1 MWRWVLLMFALAQPV
16 MSIGAETVEAG
27 YRLGPG
33 DDIEILVYGEE
44 DMTIRTRLGDSG
56 VISYPFLGNI
66 TLKGLTISEAE
77 QLLITGL
84 KGSYLVNPAV
94 SINILEYRPFFVNGE
109 VNKPGAIPYQP
120 GVTLR
125 KAIAMAGGFTER
137 ANRSAGEVLRGN
149 EPKARSMELV
159 MLTMSPALSAM
170 TRCEVEAGSNWF
182 WLSRASTIGSAK
194 RPGRASPIE
203 RSRRICPARAFK

>member
-77 QLLITGL
+77 QLLIKGL

-149 EPKARSMELV
+149 EPKARSITLDEQV
-159 MLTMSPALSAM
+159 KPGDI
-170 TRCEVEAGSNWF
+170 V
-182 WLSRASTIGSAK
+182 TIKQS
-194 RPGRASPIE
+194 
-203 RSRRICPARAFK
+203 FF